1 MAAVSPCSV
10 SIIMAS
16 IDCFLRCISNLRLVD
31 LRNTFTV
38 PTTKRNKPSSA
49 GGISENSRSSES
61 HVMKSGSQPS
71 IWFVWVRIMEALSL
85 FLLLLEEVEYFC
97 CPWTKPSYW
106 DKSLEKRRP
115 VIFENSS
122 GGSGRSLSQVVKS
135 TSQAALWQCQ
145 FLHSSFAN
153 QASLDMLET
162 TLVALQDITLEK
174 IFDDNGRKTLCSEFP
189 QIMQQDYQ
197 ICMSSMRR
205 LISYERAVAWKELNE
220 EETARCICF
229 IFIRLS
235 FI

>member
-1 MAAVSPCSV
+1 MATVSPCSV

-16 IDCFLRCISNLRLVD
+16 IDCFLRCISDLRLVD

-61 HVMKSGSQPS
+61 HVVKSGSQPS
-71 IWFVWVRIMEALSL
+71 LWFVWVRIMEALSL

-135 TSQAALWQCQ
+135 TSQAALWSAWFGFEDAN
-145 FLHSSFAN
+145 FL
-153 QASLDMLET
+153 L
-162 TLVALQDITLEK
+162 
-174 IFDDNGRKTLCSEFP
+174 
-189 QIMQQDYQ
+189 Y
-197 ICMSSMRR
+197 
-205 LISYERAVAWKELNE
+205 
-220 EETARCICF
+220 
-229 IFIRLS
+229 
-235 FI
+235 